1 MTHLFIRPF
10 IGAPWPPFVNGDR
23 SPPRIH
29 LLQDFAAD
37 FTRPS
42 VLKFAKRQA
51 CDPSDGRQILRCNTQ
66 RLFGNFPR
74 STATW
79 PAGENQRLKRTP
91 CHSKWPFYPLLG
103 GHQQP
108 LKGTR
113 FHHPRKV
120 TSRIAWQVFLFLR
133 GIEAE
138 VKKIPAFYVL
148 DRMSSLW
155 GFLRKVLS
163 TWQFCWWPFWGCE
176 KVTLSK
182 DVADPQLGEKVW
194 SLWITWQ
201 VVFGGFLL
209 RPNPIESQ
217 LNLNWLDFATQ
228 FVKAILLNDCFNN

>member
-1 MTHLFIRPF
+1 M
-10 IGAPWPPFVNGDR
+10 VNRG
-23 SPPRIH
+23 PPRIH

-74 STATW
+74 STATC
-79 PAGENQRLKRTP
+79 PGLLRLKRTP
-91 CHSKWPFYPLLG
+91 GESSRDQTVSPTWRSPTTLERDTFSPSQK
-103 GHQQP
+103 GHQQNC
-108 LKGTR
+108 LAG
-113 FHHPRKV
+113 FV
-120 TSRIAWQVFLFLR
+120 YFLR

-138 VKKIPAFYVL
+138 VKKIPAFHVL
-148 DRMSSLW
+148 DRMISLW
-155 GFLRKVLS
+155 GFLRTVLS

-201 VVFGGFLL
+201 VVLGGFLL

-217 LNLNWLDFATQ
+217 VNLNCLDFATQ
-228 FVKAILLNDCFNN
+228 FVKTILLKDSFKS